1 MKVTILGSGTSTGI
15 PMVGCR
21 CPVCRS
27 ADPRD
32 QRTRSS
38 ILIEHAGSQIL
49 VDTTTD
55 LRQQALR
62 VGLPRVDAVLFT
74 HAHADHVNGID
85 DLRGF
90 HFLHRTVIPC
100 FGDAGTLDEIAA
112 KFGYV
117 FHSQNSQGYAQ
128 LLEPHVVAGPFE
140 LFGLPITPLT
150 LPHGHGSATG
160 YRIGPL
166 AYVTDC
172 SAIPLVAQDQLRDL
186 DLLVIDALRYTPH
199 PNHLNIPAALAVI
212 ADLKPK
218 QAVLTHLTHEVSW
231 RDEER
236 LPAGVRLAFDGM
248 TFELQF

>member
-15 PMVGCR
+15 PMVGCH

-38 ILIEHAGSQIL
+38 VLIEQAGKQIL

-90 HFLHRTVIPC
+90 HFLHRTVVPC
-100 FGDAGTLDEIAA
+100 FGAAGTLDDIAA

-117 FHSQNSQGYAQ
+117 FRSENSQGYAQ
-128 LLEPHVVAGPFE
+128 ILAPHPVAEPFE
-140 LFGLPITPLT
+140 LFGLTITPLA

-160 YRIGPL
+160 YRIGSF

-172 SAIPLVAQDQLRDL
+172 SAIPTTAQQQLQNL
-186 DLLVIDALRYTPH
+186 DVLVIDALRYTPH

-218 QAVLTHLTHEVSW
+218 LAVLTHLTHEVSCL
-231 RDEER
+231 DEER
-236 LPAGVRLAFDGM
+236 LPPGVRLAFDGM
-248 TFELQF
+248 TFDLQI